1 MARPVDSVKMT
12 GEGISGHSP
21 ALNPLLGG
29 QQGIYPRIGMLK
41 DNKFYAEFLNAGIYI
56 TQPVIPIL
64 LEAPSGFRFLP
75 NEKEMI
81 SIAKAIMEV
90 HPKSIDGLD
99 STLSVDTEESE
110 MGRGR
115 NKFTTFSRVSKAETT
130 LTFTWDEK
138 MGRPITKFFN
148 FIITTLMQDPETGY
162 PKITKYF
169 NKQFD
174 SSVYGGVYTSD
185 NYTFT
190 MLFIEPNIC
199 HDEVEK
205 AWLCTNMLPKGSGE
219 VKGSRNLTEA
229 GGKLEISIEFPC
241 ITMDHDNV
249 GVLALAKAMLKQI
262 HTLTEISDL
271 DMTIPTASRTP
282 TLESE
287 ELAHS
292 IEKVQGGN
300 GEFATFDPY
309 PAATK

>member
-1 MARPVDSVKMT
+1 MARIVDAVKMP

-21 ALNPLLGG
+21 ALNLLYGG
-29 QQGIYPRIGMLK
+29 QQGIMPRIGMMK
-41 DNKFYAEFLNAGIYI
+41 DGKFYQEALNAGIYI
-56 TQPVIPIL
+56 SQPVIPIV
-64 LEAPSGFRFLP
+64 LETPAGFRFLP

-115 NKFTTFSRVSKAETT
+115 NKYTTFARVSKAETK

-148 FIITTLMQDPETGY
+148 FLITTFMQDPETGY

-205 AWLCTNMLPKGSGE
+205 AWLCTNMMPQGSGD

-229 GGKLEISIEFPC
+229 GSKLEVSIEFSC

-249 GVLALAKAMLKQI
+249 GVLSLAKEMLKSL
-262 HTLTEISDL
+262 HSLTEISDL
-271 DMTIPTASRTP
+271 DMTIPAASRTP

-292 IEKVQGGN
+292 IEKSQGGN
-300 GEFATFDPY
+300 GEFAQFDPY
-309 PAATK
+309 PAASK